1 MVEDISNSLE
11 DRVNPRLMESAPI
24 QRCSLGTCHGA
35 CCIFGVWV
43 DKREK
48 EEIIR
53 NSALIAPHM
62 LPQLRDPTQ
71 WFAGFEDADERS
83 PSKSV
88 IHTAVETQPEHYGG
102 TACIFW
108 RLDGK
113 CALQVAGVENGMHP
127 WRFKPYYCI
136 LHPLDLDDR
145 GRITLDNTADLLAEE
160 GSCLVPASKD
170 IPLAETF
177 ADELEYLLGTRG
189 YRSLTEKLQKE

>member
-53 NSALIAPHM
+53 NSALIAPTCCRSCVIPRSG
-62 LPQLRDPTQ
+62 LPV
-71 WFAGFEDADERS
+71 
-83 PSKSV
+83 SKMPMNVPQAKVSSN
-88 IHTAVETQPEHYGG
+88 TAVETQPEHYGG

-113 CALQVAGVENGMHP
+113 CALQVAGVEMGCTPGGSNH
-127 WRFKPYYCI
+127 
-136 LHPLDLDDR
+136 
-145 GRITLDNTADLLAEE
+145 TTA
-160 GSCLVPASKD
+160 SS
-170 IPLAETF
+170 IPLT
-177 ADELEYLLGTRG
+177 G
-189 YRSLTEKLQKE
+189 